1 MANEIKQLKKAY
13 IEVIEDIFD
22 NYDKYTN
29 DEKVKVKQQLD
40 HLEKLNDILEKYDT
54 KKKKKWFEKIA
65 DWWNNSTGKK

>member
-13 IEVIEDIFD
+13 IGVIEDIFD

-29 DEKVKVKQQLD
+29 DEKAKVKQQLD

-54 KKKKKWFEKIA
+54 KKKKKWYEKIA
-65 DWWNNSTGKK
+65 DWWKNATGKK